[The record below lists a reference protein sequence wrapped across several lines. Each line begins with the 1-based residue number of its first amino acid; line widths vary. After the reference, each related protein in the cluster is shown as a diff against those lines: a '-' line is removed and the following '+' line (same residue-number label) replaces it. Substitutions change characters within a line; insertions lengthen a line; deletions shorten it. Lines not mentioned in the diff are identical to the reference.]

1 MIEIHPTAF
10 VSSLADLESSSK
22 GSRVVIG
29 LNVYID
35 SFVKFKAAGGSGDI
49 LIGAG
54 TQINSGCVLYIGN
67 GISIGENVSIAAN
80 CVLAPT
86 NHNYESS
93 ARYIQSQGFKKS
105 KGGIQIGNDVWIGAL
120 TAVLDGARIGDGCVV
135 GASSLVREVLDDFCV
150 YVGNPLR
157 KIALRK

>member
-1 MIEIHPTAF
+1 M
-10 VSSLADLESSSK
+10 
-22 GSRVVIG
+22 
-29 LNVYID
+29 
-35 SFVKFKAAGGSGDI
+35 
-49 LIGAG
+49 
-54 TQINSGCVLYIGN
+54 YIGN

-86 NHNYESS
+86 NHNFENS
-93 ARYIQSQGFKKS
+93 AKNIQSQGFKKS
-105 KGGIQIGNDVWIGAL
+105 KGGIRIGNDVWIGAL

-157 KIALRK
+157 KIAQRQ